1 MVKNVKEGKQ
11 YVYHNNNDCYK
22 WYTHKKKLQAIEEA
36 ELGACVDSDEQMN
49 ISKSDI
55 TQPMVHRSSV
65 TPRDVASLELDSKLM
80 VS

>member
-1 MVKNVKEGKQ
+1 M
-11 YVYHNNNDCYK
+11 
-22 WYTHKKKLQAIEEA
+22 I
-36 ELGACVDSDEQMN
+36 SDEQMN
-49 ISKSDI
+49 ISKSGI